1 MQQHPV
7 EGTRL
12 PHRGLLSSGGV
23 RRSHDQVDQLLSRLA
38 SLGDSVAVSAG
49 GFVRCVARTPHYDG
63 VKRDA
68 KEPAVIALF
77 GIAPVQFELVNRSKP
92 ACRQV

>member
-1 MQQHPV
+1 MSAPHTYATDRFSV
-7 EGTRL
+7 VLSGTWWVN
-12 PHRGLLSSGGV
+12 SGADFDPGHTV
-23 RRSHDQVDQLLSRLA
+23 P
-38 SLGDSVAVSAG
+38 VSAG

-77 GIAPVQFELVNRSKP
+77 GIAPVQLELVDP
-92 ACRQV
+92 ARPAWRRI